1 MTKSPAT
8 IVLAALLAG
17 CSVAPLPRTQA
28 LRDQSPRD
36 QKWDAQECR
45 EDAEDASGYDS
56 ANSPGANLLAKLF
69 FWGTA
74 GAALGGTIT
83 GLPTSVDSQAT
94 EGLIAGAGAGA
105 IAGGGHGWMSRRS
118 RFELAYAQCMEARGY
133 QLVPRAP
140 PAPPSDP
147 VPSP

>member
-1 MTKSPAT
+1 MTRGPAALA
-8 IVLAALLAG
+8 LAALLAG
-17 CSVAPLPRTQA
+17 CTVAPLPRTQA
-28 LRDQSPRD
+28 LREQGPRD
-36 QKWDAQECR
+36 QKWDVQECR

-69 FWGTA
+69 FWSTA
-74 GAALGGTIT
+74 GAALGGTVT

-105 IAGGGHGWMSRRS
+105 IAGGAHGWMSPRS
-118 RFELAYAQCMEARGY
+118 RFEQAYAQCMEGRGY
-133 QLVPRAP
+133 RILPKTPPTP
-140 PAPPSDP
+140 PADA

>member
-17 CSVAPLPRTQA
+17 CAVAPLKAQA

-36 QKWDAQECR
+36 QKWDALECR

-56 ANSPGANLLAKLF
+56 ANSPGANLLARLF

-74 GAALGGTIT
+74 GAALGGSIT
-83 GLPTSVDSQAT
+83 GIPRTVDGPAT
-94 EGLIAGAGAGA
+94 EGLVAGAGAGA
-105 IAGGGHGWMSRRS
+105 MAGGAHGWMSRRS

-133 QLVPRAP
+133 RLLPKTP
-140 PAPPSDP
+140 PAPPSHP
-147 VPSP
+147 VPDP

>member
-1 MTKSPAT
+1 MTKLPAT

-17 CSVAPLPRTQA
+17 CAVAPLPKTQA
-28 LRDQSPRD
+28 LREQSPRD
-36 QKWDAQECR
+36 QKWDALECR
-45 EDAEDASGYDS
+45 EDAEDVSGYDS
-56 ANSPGANLLAKLF
+56 TNSPGANLLAKLF

-105 IAGGGHGWMSRRS
+105 IAGGTHGWMSRRS

-133 QLVPRAP
+133 QLLPKAP
-140 PAPPSDP
+140 PAPLSGAVPDP
-147 VPSP
+147 